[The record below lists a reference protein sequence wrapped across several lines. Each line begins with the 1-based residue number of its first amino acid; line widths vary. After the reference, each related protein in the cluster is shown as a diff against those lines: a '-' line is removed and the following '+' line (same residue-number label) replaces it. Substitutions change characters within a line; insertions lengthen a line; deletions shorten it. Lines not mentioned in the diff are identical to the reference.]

1 MFLSNRLALLFSCA
15 LLCAAA
21 SAEPFPKGCEVSG
34 FGFQDPFITFNDT
47 DEQTLF
53 FVQNQSNIKIQLER
67 VVVKDAFMSP
77 KLQTTFDPGQ
87 WAALASDQSNTHF
100 QCLVRA
106 EDTLQQINCS
116 KVLRICQYPRVKFA
130 LSNMGSYW
138 VSTNKPQAKVIQ
150 DATKKGIYLKW

>member
-1 MFLSNRLALLFSCA
+1 LEKGEGGCRKDEINPDSACGRQSSGYTKGFFCETAFSPRTGLAKNGDSFH
-15 LLCAAA
+15 
-21 SAEPFPKGCEVSG
+21 
-34 FGFQDPFITFNDT
+34 
-47 DEQTLF
+47 
-53 FVQNQSNIKIQLER
+53 
-67 VVVKDAFMSP
+67 

-106 EDTLQQINCS
+106 EEDTLQQINCS